1 LLQAP
6 GMKLLASIAVSAAL
20 FASACAADS
29 DAELFDLDSQAA
41 AQEGKADS
49 PTNFT
54 RLDRATPAEIAT
66 HFTERH
72 APELIACFAR
82 FQELY
87 PGENVTELTAD
98 IAVRFIDVSLRSPN
112 GECLN
117 WQQLKETVWGVL
129 LDQNRT
135 SMPVDDVVAG
145 IPAWVESKLASSSAS
160 GFVNIER
167 APSTFY
173 YEILDVQN
181 ANARSRERDPSG
193 VDLELVR
200 EDWSAINQYVTHDV
214 AYLNPVTFPA
224 GVLDGSQI
232 FTYLRAA
239 FPLRSLSL
247 VSTRTAAID
256 DFASSYQGPDGT
268 PEWDEIA
275 TLLGKRSIKKRF
287 YFAGGG
293 DEWTSNVLIV
303 VDEHGQAW
311 GFQMG
316 YSE

>member
-1 LLQAP
+1 
-6 GMKLLASIAVSAAL
+6 MKLLASIALSASL
-20 FASACAADS
+20 LVSACAADS

-41 AQEGKADS
+41 AQDGKADS

-54 RLDRATPAEIAT
+54 RLDRATPSEVAA

-72 APELIACFAR
+72 APELTACFAR

-87 PGENVTELTAD
+87 PGENATELTAD
-98 IAVRFIDVSLRSPN
+98 IAVRFIDISLRSPD

-117 WQQLKETVWGVL
+117 WNQLKETVWGVL
-129 LDQNRT
+129 RVQDRT
-135 SMPVDDVVAG
+135 SMPVDDVVAAM
-145 IPAWVESKLASSSAS
+145 PAWVETKLATASAT
-160 GFVNIER
+160 GFVDIER
-167 APSTFY
+167 APLTFY
-173 YEILDVQN
+173 YEILDVQD

-200 EDWSAINQYVTHDV
+200 ESWADLQEHNSVDM

-239 FPLRSLSL
+239 FPLRNLSL
-247 VSTRTAAID
+247 VSTRTAAIE
-256 DFASSYQGPDGT
+256 DFATAYNGPEDQE
-268 PEWDEIA
+268 PWEDIA
-275 TLLGKRSIKKRF
+275 ALLRKRSIKKRF
-287 YFAGGG
+287 YFVGGG